1 MNNLPKSDRTR
12 ETEQK
17 YQDFKLT
24 PEALTCP
31 FCTKQMLIKEYK
43 YWILLDNRFGY
54 DARYKTSHML
64 APKRHVLEEHFTLQE
79 IQELLDIK
87 KQIAGDYDIIQENLG
102 SLKSRPDHA
111 HLHLLIRK

>member
-43 YWILLDNRFGY
+43 YWILLKNRFPY
-54 DARYKTSHML
+54 DDRYKTSHML
-64 APKRHVLEEHFTLQE
+64 APKEHVKEENISILAFV
-79 IQELLDIK
+79 ELLNIK
-87 KQIAGDYDIIQENLG
+87 KEIANKYDLIQENLG
-102 SLKSRPDHA
+102 SLKSRPDHH